1 MGQQVTYTKTAEE
14 FVHLYEKTR
23 RLQPPMDLIEELC
36 DGTMNMNHYRL
47 YAGNRYMDCYA
58 SRSKPMIEFALERVS
73 EKLPYSERNYF
84 LALNLCHDL
93 TDDYFAAKVHCY
105 PNYDKGIISFD
116 VRYQSFVPQMPE
128 DLDYMI
134 DGVLILAGI
143 VMDGVDDIIERFN
156 SNQENKSNPLK
167 HYE

>member
-1 MGQQVTYTKTAEE
+1 MQYEYTKTAEE

-23 RLQPPMDLIEELC
+23 RLQQPMDLVGEIWDEVH
-36 DGTMNMNHYRL
+36 MNHYRF

-58 SRSKPMIEFALERVS
+58 STQNSMIEFGLDLVS
-73 EKLPYSERNYF
+73 EKLPYSERNLT
-84 LALNLCHDL
+84 LALALCQDITQGH
-93 TDDYFAAKVHCY
+93 FAAKVHCY

-143 VMDGVDDIIERFN
+143 VMDGVDDIIERLK
-156 SNQENKSNPLK
+156 SEQENKPIPPK

>member
-1 MGQQVTYTKTAEE
+1 MQYEYTKTAEE

-23 RLQPPMDLIEELC
+23 RLQQPMDLVGEIWDEVH
-36 DGTMNMNHYRL
+36 MNHYRF

-58 SRSKPMIEFALERVS
+58 STQNSMIEFGLDLVS
-73 EKLPYSERNYF
+73 EKLPYSERNLT
-84 LALNLCHDL
+84 LALALCQDI
-93 TDDYFAAKVHCY
+93 TQGYFAAKVHCY
-105 PNYDKGIISFD
+105 HDYDKDIIYFN

-143 VMDGVDDIIERFN
+143 VMDGVDDIFELLK
-156 SNQENKSNPLK
+156 SEQENKPNPLK

>member
-1 MGQQVTYTKTAEE
+1 MQYEYTKTAEE

-23 RLQPPMDLIEELC
+23 RLQQPMDLVGEIWDEVH
-36 DGTMNMNHYRL
+36 MNHYRF

-58 SRSKPMIEFALERVS
+58 STQNSMIEFGLDLVS
-73 EKLPYSERNYF
+73 EKLPYSERNLT
-84 LALNLCHDL
+84 LALALCQDITQGH
-93 TDDYFAAKVHCY
+93 FAAKVHCY

-143 VMDGVDDIIERFN
+143 VMDGVDDIIERLK
-156 SNQENKSNPLK
+156 SEQENKPISPK

>member
-1 MGQQVTYTKTAEE
+1 MTAEE
-14 FVHLYEKTR
+14 FVHLYERTR
-23 RLQPPMDLIEELC
+23 RMQPPMDLIEELC
-36 DGTMNMNHYRL
+36 DGSENMNHYRF

-58 SRSKPMIEFALERVS
+58 SRSRPMIEFALERVS
-73 EKLPYSERNYF
+73 EKLPYS
-84 LALNLCHDL
+84 
-93 TDDYFAAKVHCY
+93 VHCY

-116 VRYQSFVPQMPE
+116 VRYQSLVPQMPE

-143 VMDGVDDIIERFN
+143 VMDGVDDIFERLK
-156 SNQENKSNPLK
+156 SEQENKPNPAK